1 MQHFVGNVVWED
13 SWLGE
18 KREGRKKKSLK
29 RFYSGRVEILQEGK
43 NSLSSTDSTKQQYKL
58 IVIFRK
64 CY

>member
-1 MQHFVGNVVWED
+1 MVR
-13 SWLGE
+13 GE
-18 KREGRKKKSLK
+18 EGREKKKSLK